1 MNRLLKRFLRL
12 TADVVLFGG
21 VFLALVMLAAGPIG
35 AFGDHN
41 KFATAGLSITLALYV
56 LFWSLLGGGILRLL
70 LSIDDRLE
78 RLEARD

>member
-12 TADVVLFGG
+12 TADVVHFGG
-21 VFLALVMLAAGPIG
+21 VLLALLMLAAGPIG

-41 KFATAGLSITLALYV
+41 KFAMAGLGVTLALYI

-78 RLEARD
+78 RLEVRD